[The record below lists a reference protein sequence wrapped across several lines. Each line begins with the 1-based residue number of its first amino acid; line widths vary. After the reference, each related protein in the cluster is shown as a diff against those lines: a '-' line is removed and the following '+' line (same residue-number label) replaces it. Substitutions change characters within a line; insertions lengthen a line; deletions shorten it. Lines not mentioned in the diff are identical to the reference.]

1 MMKMISTIVLSIL
14 SLWTV
19 GVPLSAQA
27 QSFPSKPI
35 RLIVPFPPGG
45 PNDVIA
51 RAVVDVMR
59 EHLGQPIVVENRA
72 GAAGVLG
79 SDAGAKAAP
88 DGYTLTLGS
97 TSTHS
102 LPTLLGQK
110 IPYDPK
116 TSFVPI
122 GLIGQVSTVLA
133 ISTKVPANNFKEF
146 VDYAKKNPGK
156 LSYGSSGVGTL
167 NHLAAES
174 FKLETQTFI
183 VHVPYRGT
191 GQAMTDLIGG
201 QIDVLFDAVTTAR
214 PQAEA
219 GKIKV
224 LASGGNNRAAG
235 LPQLQT
241 LQEFGLRGF
250 DASLWIGILAPA
262 GTPRDFVQKLND
274 ALTKSLRQAALSER
288 LMKMGVV
295 VTPGADIE
303 MANYMQAS
311 QTYWKK
317 IVTMRDIKVE

>member
-1 MMKMISTIVLSIL
+1 VKLNFLVALGL
-14 SLWTV
+14 LCV
-19 GVPLSAQA
+19 VPLVTKTNAYAQN
-27 QSFPSKPI
+27 FPSKPV

-79 SDAGAKAAP
+79 SDFGAKAAP

-110 IPYDPK
+110 IPYDPRQ
-116 TSFVPI
+116 SFVPI
-122 GLIGQVSTVLA
+122 GMIGQVSTVLA
-133 ISTKVPANNFKEF
+133 ISNKVPAKDFKEF
-146 VDYAKKNPGK
+146 VDYARKNPGK

-174 FKLETQTFI
+174 FKLETQSFI

-201 QIDVLFDAVTTAR
+201 QIDILFDAVTTAR
-214 PQAEA
+214 TQAEA
-219 GKIKV
+219 GRIKL
-224 LASGGNNRAAG
+224 LAAGGESRAAG
-235 LPQLQT
+235 LPQLKT
-241 LQEFGLRGF
+241 LQEFGLKGF
-250 DASLWIGILAPA
+250 DASLWVGILAPM
-262 GTPRDFVQKLND
+262 GTPKEAVQKLNE
-274 ALTKSLRQAALSER
+274 ALTKSLKQEALSER
-288 LMKMGVV
+288 LLKMGVG
-295 VTPGADIE
+295 VTPGADSD
-303 MANYMQAS
+303 MAKYMAAS

-317 IVTMRDIKVE
+317 VVTLRDIKVD